1 MRKDFERTMRVQ
13 RLVSWL
19 LLLAVL
25 LTGCKRLEV
34 PTVEVSFDQTPQ
46 VADRTVYINGT
57 RMEQVFQQEGL
68 FFIEA
73 AAMAAAFGGTVEIIE
88 GTEEH
93 KAVMT
98 VGGKAYSFTSYK
110 GAQTTQNIYCYKGS
124 LFDGKSFYCPVEA
137 LIDYFGLTVTQDYT
151 QGQVY
156 YYGTAPAPQSV
167 PEGVE
172 VPVLMYH
179 AVSDELWGI
188 ESLFVK
194 PSRMEEQL
202 KWLTENGYTPIW
214 FEELHRLGE
223 IEKPII
229 LTFDDG
235 YEDNYT
241 ELFPLLKK
249 YQVKATVF
257 TITGSIGEEHYLT
270 EGQIK
275 EMAASGLVSFQS
287 HTVTH
292 RLLPDLGTEELKTE
306 LTDSKKT
313 LLELTGKE
321 PFVLCYPT
329 GKYNSKVV
337 EAVKEEYQYAL
348 LMSGDDWVTG
358 EDPLRIHREYISRS
372 TTLSEFKNM
381 IK

>member
-1 MRKDFERTMRVQ
+1 MKFK
-13 RLVSWL
+13 RLVAL
-19 LLLAVL
+19 ILMLTLLLA
-25 LTGCKRLEV
+25 GCKRPETPV
-34 PTVEVSFDQTPQ
+34 VQTTYDNVPQ
-46 VADRTVYINGT
+46 VAERTVYINGT
-57 RMEQVFQQEGL
+57 LIESVYQQKGL
-68 FFIEA
+68 FYIEA
-73 AAMAAAFGGTVEIIE
+73 TAMAAAFGGTAEVIA
-88 GTEEH
+88 GVEEH
-93 KAVMT
+93 KAILKIA
-98 VGGKAYSFTSYK
+98 GKEYAFTSYK
-110 GAQTTQNIYCYKGS
+110 APQTTENIYCYKGS
-124 LFDGKSFYCPVEA
+124 LYDGEKFYCPIEA
-137 LIDYFGLTVTQDYT
+137 LEDYFGLTETQDYT

-156 YYGTAPAPQSV
+156 YYGTAPAPQTV

-179 AVSDELWGI
+179 AVSDHMWGI

-214 FEELHRLGE
+214 FEDLNRLGE

-235 YEDNYT
+235 YDDNYT

-257 TITGSIGEEHYLT
+257 MITGSIGKEHYLT
-270 EGQIK
+270 EAQIK
-275 EMAASGLVSFQS
+275 EMAASGLVSVQS
-287 HTVTH
+287 HTVSH
-292 RLLPDLGTEELKTE
+292 PMLPELSEKQLKTE
-306 LTDSKKT
+306 LTESKRKI
-313 LLELTGKE
+313 LELTGKE

-329 GKYNSKVV
+329 GKYNKKVK

-348 LMSGDDWVTG
+348 LMSGNDWVTG
-358 EDPLRIHREYISRS
+358 EDPFLIHREYISRA
-372 TTLSEFKNM
+372 TTLNQFKSM